1 MKYLRIKAFLL
12 LTVLLVSLSVAAQT
26 SEQEIRRHVGK
37 LASDE
42 FAGRRTGENG
52 AKAAGEY
59 VADQFKKVGL
69 MPAAGKGY
77 MQYFPFITGVEPAK
91 DGNGFFYKT
100 KAGAPPIRNEN
111 ARVVGFSP
119 DAKIEN
125 APTVFAGFGIEAA
138 ESNYNDLAEIDVKG
152 KIVVVFDGHPE
163 GANPRTPFARFSVHF
178 KAKQLKDKGALAMV
192 VISNESDLSEE
203 KLTPTTYEPSTGESA
218 IPVFVTTL
226 KSAALMLGADE
237 AGIASVKQSLI
248 DKKDV
253 SGVKKIASETV
264 ANVGVKMTK
273 KEAQAFNVVGVLPG
287 NDAKLKD
294 EYIVIGAHYDHLGR
308 GGRSSLAPNSND
320 IHYGADDNAS
330 GTGALIELARQFVA
344 EKKNRRTIIF
354 MGFGAEE
361 EGLIGSKFYVNNP
374 IFPIEKTVAMFNMDM
389 IGRLTEGKLTVGGVG
404 SAEGFRAMVEAA
416 NTGLMSAGNGS
427 TGLFNLQ
434 LNEDGFG
441 PSDHA
446 SFYGKQIP
454 VLFFFTGTHT
464 DYHKPSDTADRI
476 NYTGLVKIADFVS
489 GLLRK
494 IDGNDARPA
503 YKQAQTPQQGGGR
516 MAFNVTIGVIPGY
529 GDGNDGMLLD
539 GVRDGSPAA
548 RAGLKANDKVIS
560 FAGKEVRN
568 AQDYT
573 FVLGELKANTEYE
586 IVVMR
591 GAERLVLKVTPAA
604 RQ

>member
-12 LTVLLVSLSVAAQT
+12 LTVLLVSLSVSAQT
-26 SEQEIRRHVGK
+26 SEQEIRRNIGK

-42 FAGRRTGENG
+42 FSGRRTGENG
-52 AKAAGEY
+52 AKVAGAYMAE
-59 VADQFKKVGL
+59 QFKKAGL
-69 MPAAGKGY
+69 TAAVGKGY

-91 DGNGFFYKT
+91 EGNGFFYKT

-119 DAKIEN
+119 DARIEN
-125 APTVFAGFGIEAA
+125 AQLVFAGFGIEAP
-138 ESNYNDLAEIDVKG
+138 ESNYNDLAGIDVNG
-152 KIVVVFDGHPE
+152 KVVVVFDGNPE
-163 GANPRTPFARFSVHF
+163 GSNPRSAFARFSVHF

-192 VISNESDLSEE
+192 VISNESDLSKE

-218 IPVFVTTL
+218 IPVFVTTM
-226 KSAALMLGADE
+226 KSVALMLGVE
-237 AGIASVKQSLI
+237 EIGIASVKRSLV

-253 SGVKKIASETV
+253 SGVKNIVSETV
-264 ANVGVKMTK
+264 VNIGVKMDK
-273 KEAQAFNVVGVLPG
+273 KETQAFNVIGVAPG

-308 GGRSSLAPNSND
+308 GGRGSLAPNSTD

-330 GTGALIELARQFVA
+330 GSSALIELARQFTT

-354 MGFGAEE
+354 IAFGAEE
-361 EGLIGSKFYVNNP
+361 EGLIGSKHYVNNP

-389 IGRLTEGKLTVGGVG
+389 IGRLTDGKLTVGGVG
-404 SAEGFRAMVEAA
+404 SAEGFRAMVEAS
-416 NTGLMSAGNGS
+416 NTGSMSAGNGS
-427 TGLFNLQ
+427 MGMFSLQ

-464 DYHKPSDTADRI
+464 DYHKPSDTVDKI
-476 NYTGLVKIADFVS
+476 NYDGLVKIADFVS

-494 IDGNDARPA
+494 IDANDARPV
-503 YKQAQTPQQGGGR
+503 YKRAAVVQQSGGR

-548 RAGLKANDKVIS
+548 KAGLKANDKVIS
-560 FAGKEVRN
+560 FAGREVRN

-573 FVLGELKANTEYE
+573 FVLGDLKANTEYE

-591 GAERLVLKVTPAA
+591 GSERLVLKVTPAA

>member
-1 MKYLRIKAFLL
+1 MKYIRTQALLL
-12 LTVLLVSLSVAAQT
+12 LTILLVSLSVSAQT

-42 FAGRRTGENG
+42 FAGRRTGESG
-52 AKAAGEY
+52 AKLAGEY
-59 VADQFKKVGL
+59 VADQFKRAGL
-69 MPAAGKGY
+69 KPGVEGGF
-77 MQYFPFITGVEPAK
+77 MQYFPFITGVEPAAT
-91 DGNGFFYKT
+91 GNGFFYKT
-100 KAGAPPIRNEN
+100 RAGAPPIRNEN
-111 ARVVGFSP
+111 ARIVGFSP
-119 DAKIEN
+119 DASIEG
-125 APTVFAGFGIEAA
+125 APLVFAGFGIEAP
-138 ESNYNDLAEIDVKG
+138 ESNYNDLTGIDVNG

-163 GANPRTPFARFSVHF
+163 GTNQRTPLARFSVHF
-178 KAKQLKDKGALAMV
+178 KAKQLKDKGAVAMV
-192 VISNESDLSEE
+192 IISNESDLTQE
-203 KLTPTTYEPSTGESA
+203 KLLPTTYDPSTGESA
-218 IPVFVTTL
+218 IPVFVSTL
-226 KSAALMLGADE
+226 RSVAIMLGVSE
-237 AGIASVKQSLI
+237 TELASVKQGLV
-248 DKKDV
+248 DKKDTASV
-253 SGVKKIASETV
+253 SRVKTETV
-264 ANVGVKMTK
+264 ANIGVKMTK
-273 KEAQAFNVVGVLPG
+273 KEAQAFNVIGVLPG

-330 GTGALIELARQFVA
+330 GTSALIELARQWVA

-389 IGRLTEGKLTVGGVG
+389 IGRLTDGKLTVGGVG
-404 SAEGFRAMVEAA
+404 SAEGYRAMVEAA
-416 NTGLMSAGNGS
+416 NTGAVSAGNGS

-464 DYHKPSDTADRI
+464 DYHKPSDTADKI
-476 NYTGLVKIADFVS
+476 NYAGLVQIADFVS

-494 IDGNDARPA
+494 IDANDARPV
-503 YKQAQTPQQGGGR
+503 YRQAQAVQQGGGR

-548 RAGLKANDKVIS
+548 KAGLKANDKVVS

-591 GAERLVLKVTPAA
+591 GSERLALKVTPAA